1 MRIERLNQNHVLS
14 GFDCGIKSL
23 NDWIVNHAHE
33 NERRDISRTFVLID
47 DCEEVIGYYS
57 LSMGGVN
64 SIDLPRKLGRGLP
77 KYDVGLVLLARLAV
91 ATRSQGQKLGRDL
104 MIDAIYHA
112 AAAGEHA
119 AARFIGVD
127 PVDETAR
134 AFYAKFGFQGI
145 DGDERGRMFLRI
157 DEALEAFS
165 EASEGESENP
175 S

>member
-1 MRIERLNQNHVLS
+1 MRIERLSQNHVLS

-23 NDWIVNHAHE
+23 NEWIVNHALE
-33 NERRDISRTFVLID
+33 NQRRDISRTFVLID
-47 DCEEVIGYYS
+47 DSEEVIGYYS

-64 SIDLPRKLGRGLP
+64 AIDLPKKLGRGLP

-119 AARFIGVD
+119 AARFIAVD
-127 PVDETAR
+127 PIDETAR
-134 AFYAKFGFQGI
+134 TFYANFGFQDI
-145 DGDERGRMFLRI
+145 VGDERGRMFLRI
-157 DEALEAFS
+157 DEALEAFN
-165 EASEGESENP
+165 EATESESDIP
-175 S
+175 